1 MNGVTPYTPYN
12 WPLELKLTMSSHLDL
27 EEQEQL
33 DELKHFWKQYGNA
46 ITWFLIVVMGAYVA
60 WNGYQY
66 WERQQSSK
74 ASALFDEVERT
85 AASGDAAKLER
96 AWNDMKERFPGTTF
110 AAQSALLAAKV
121 FQQTEKTDAAKSA
134 LVWASEHAS
143 DEASAQLARLRLAN
157 LLTQQKAYDE
167 ALKTLSKP
175 FQPAFAGLAADIQ
188 GDIAVSQN
196 KPQDAIQAYGDAWT
210 KLEDNP
216 EYRRLVAAK
225 LNALGVDPSQA
236 KGKSQ

>member
-1 MNGVTPYTPYN
+1 
-12 WPLELKLTMSSHLDL
+12 MSSHLDL

-96 AWNDMKERFPGTTF
+96 AFNDMKERFPGTTF

-121 FQQTEKTDAAKSA
+121 FQQTEKADVAKSA

-175 FQPAFAGLAADIQ
+175 FQPAFAGLASDIQ

-196 KPQDAIQAYGDAWT
+196 KPQDAIKAYGDAWT
-210 KLEDNP
+210 KLEENP

-225 LNALGVDPSQA
+225 LNALGVDPTQA

>member
-1 MNGVTPYTPYN
+1 
-12 WPLELKLTMSSHLDL
+12 MSSHLDL

-121 FQQTEKTDAAKSA
+121 FQQAEKTDAAKSA

>member
-1 MNGVTPYTPYN
+1 
-12 WPLELKLTMSSHLDL
+12 MSSHLDL

-46 ITWFLIVVMGAYVA
+46 ITWFLIVVMGSYVA

-74 ASALFDEVERT
+74 AAALFDEVERT

-96 AWNDMKERFPGTTF
+96 AWNDMKDRFPGTTF

-121 FQQTEKTDAAKSA
+121 FQQTEKADAAKSA
-134 LVWASEHAS
+134 LLWASEHAS

-175 FQPAFAGLAADIQ
+175 FKPAFAGLAADIQ

>member
-110 AAQSALLAAKV
+110 AAQSAFLAAKV

-196 KPQDAIQAYGDAWT
+196 KPQDAIQAYGDAWA